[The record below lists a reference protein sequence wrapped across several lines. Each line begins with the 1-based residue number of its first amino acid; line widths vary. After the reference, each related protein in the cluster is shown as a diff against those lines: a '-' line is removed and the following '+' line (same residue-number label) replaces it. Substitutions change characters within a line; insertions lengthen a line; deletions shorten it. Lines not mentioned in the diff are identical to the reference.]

1 MRNSSL
7 PDPPET
13 VLKAARPCPQALERL
28 LGCWAPCVAAQGHT
42 LGTRVGASS
51 GATLPVSGTVLLHG
65 REGVGKFTLV
75 ARAAATL
82 GLHLVAVEGA
92 ELALKGLRE
101 AEDSLRDTA
110 NAAAA
115 AAPVGEW

>member
-1 MRNSSL
+1 MTMSAGSTPSSAATERMNASRSASRNVSGVKPVSESAE
-7 PDPPET
+7 PME
-13 VLKAARPCPQALERL
+13 
-28 LGCWAPCVAAQGHT
+28 GG
-42 LGTRVGASS
+42 GASS

-65 REGVGKFTLV
+65 GEGVGKFTLV

-82 GLHLVAVEGA
+82 GLHLVTVEGA